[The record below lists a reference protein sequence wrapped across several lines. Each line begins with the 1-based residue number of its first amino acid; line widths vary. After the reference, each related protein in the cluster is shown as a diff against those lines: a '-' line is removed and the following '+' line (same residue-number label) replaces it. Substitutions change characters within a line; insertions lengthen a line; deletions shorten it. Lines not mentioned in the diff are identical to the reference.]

1 MNTNNKIE
9 IVIEQVDSILS
20 DIEHREKLDTI
31 GARYSELKS
40 YIQNEIKSRG
50 NTTATEYDETT
61 YYPALDE
68 FSVLLKKKKGSS
80 DYGKIYD
87 SLLDAVGILK
97 WYVSQDSEI

>member
-9 IVIEQVDSILS
+9 IIIEQVDSMLS

-31 GARYSELKS
+31 GTRYSELKS
-40 YIQNEIKSRG
+40 HIQNEIKSRG
-50 NTTATEYDETT
+50 NATTTVYDETT
-61 YYPALDE
+61 YYPALGE
-68 FSVLLKKKKGSS
+68 FSVLLKTKKGRS

-97 WYVSQDSEI
+97 WYVSQDTEL